1 MNSCLAL
8 ARPTELTDE
17 DVSKTAPR
25 RYNAD
30 IRRQE
35 GDEDNQNL
43 HAYMAQTCCFY
54 YNSISISIQRMRN
67 VSFWCQGFTFLHRTL
82 KYSEDEFIL
91 NTGLKKTLIVRFS
104 FCVCVPVVNSH
115 HPPLYWTPDPSAQ
128 RWSPRLRTAAGQ
140 LTHRHGDVNTTW
152 KTTLRLS
159 LFN

>member
-54 YNSISISIQRMRN
+54 YNSISIQRMRN

-91 NTGLKKTLIVRFS
+91 NTGLKKNANSTFFFL
-104 FCVCVPVVNSH
+104 CVCTCGKLPSSTTVLNS
-115 HPPLYWTPDPSAQ
+115 WSISSAMKSSTSYCC
-128 RWSPRLRTAAGQ
+128 RSAD
-140 LTHRHGDVNTTW
+140 THRHGDVNTTW